1 MWTGVCRGGRGCG
14 LKTPSCV
21 KHILA
26 VSTGHSCVVKSEK
39 RGASVLGSVGGEC
52 ARATRETAVGDPKGS
67 EIPWVRGYATDLFI
81 APSCLYVLFIVLAY
95 VSFLNPTRLQLP
107 PSFLHILSFFLFSF
121 LSFPLPYLILLFF
134 LYTND
139 RRVFAEPAPQRCPH
153 SPKRQGMSSLQ
164 VCLPRSSP
172 PSTHLIT
179 PLPFAGREK
188 W

>member
-1 MWTGVCRGGRGCG
+1 MGPW
-14 LKTPSCV
+14 
-21 KHILA
+21 A
-26 VSTGHSCVVKSEK
+26 SE
-39 RGASVLGSVGGEC
+39 AMQLTCSSLS
-52 ARATRETAVGDPKGS
+52 
-67 EIPWVRGYATDLFI
+67 
-81 APSCLYVLFIVLAY
+81 SCLYVLFIVLVY

-139 RRVFAEPAPQRCPH
+139 RRVFAEPTPQRRAH

-164 VCLPRSSP
+164 VCLPRSSSG
-172 PSTHLIT
+172 STHLMN